1 MFYTIVGTQWGDEG
15 KGKIVDWLS
24 SKADYVA
31 RFQGGNNAGHTIK
44 VDDNVYKLN
53 LLPSGI
59 IRNKKCLIGNG
70 VVLDPWALINEI
82 RNLRNQKIQID
93 KDNLFIAENVC
104 LILPI
109 HKLIDEIN
117 ELSLGNNL
125 IGTTKKGIGPAY
137 EDKVGRRA
145 IRLCD
150 LSDHDNLKNKI
161 KSLYN
166 FHEPRLNKFKKSLDF
181 EKTCEELVKI
191 STEIINFSAP
201 VWKIINDAGKENKFI
216 LFEGA
221 QGSLLDI
228 DFGTYPYVTSS
239 NTSAG
244 QIFSGTGFGIKD
256 NHNVLGIT
264 KAYTTR
270 VGSGPFITE
279 LDNLNDK
286 KSDRPLDLKQLV
298 ANSNNLG
305 LSISVN
311 TGIIKG
317 GNFISQLSTKS
328 YAEVDIRIP
337 PGIKIKDL
345 LEKINKMVKKNTGI
359 SYTIIKGWE
368 ANWTDPESKICKF
381 VRKAAKTFRDIEPD
395 MVVRLPASDVSRWR
409 KIGIP
414 GICYGPQPL
423 LASGVDDY
431 VIEQDLLDCAK
442 VYALA
447 SLNFLNS
454 YESQNN

>member
-93 KDNLFIAENVC
+93 KDNLFIAENIC

-166 FHEPRLNKFKKSLDF
+166 FHEPRLSKFKKSLDF

-270 VGSGPFITE
+270 VGSGPFVTE
-279 LDNLNDK
+279 LDNEIGDHFVEKGQEFGTVTKRKRRCGWFDTVLVGQSIAINGITDVVLTKLDVLDELEEIQVCVGYETKHK
-286 KSDRPLDLKQLV
+286 KYNYLPFDENIQNILMPIYETIPGWQESTFGLTSWDDLPKKAQ
-298 ANSNNLG
+298 NY
-305 LSISVN
+305 IS
-311 TGIIKG
+311 
-317 GNFISQLSTKS
+317 FL
-328 YAEVDIRIP
+328 
-337 PGIKIKDL
+337 
-345 LEKINKMVKKNTGI
+345 
-359 SYTIIKGWE
+359 
-368 ANWTDPESKICKF
+368 ESKIEKNISIIS
-381 VRKAAKTFRDIEPD
+381 TGPD
-395 MVVRLPASDVSRWR
+395 RAHTIDRNN
-409 KIGIP
+409 
-414 GICYGPQPL
+414 L
-423 LASGVDDY
+423 LG
-431 VIEQDLLDCAK
+431 
-442 VYALA
+442 
-447 SLNFLNS
+447 
-454 YESQNN
+454 NN

>member
-181 EKTCEELVKI
+181 ENTCEELAKI

-270 VGSGPFITE
+270 VGSGPFVTE
-279 LDNLNDK
+279 LDNEIGDHFVEKGQEFGTVTKRKRRCGWFDAVLVGQSIAINGITDVVLTKLDVLDELEEIQVCVGYETKQK
-286 KSDRPLDLKQLV
+286 KYNYLPFDENIQNILMPIYETIPGWQESTFGLTSWDDLPKKAQ
-298 ANSNNLG
+298 SY
-305 LSISVN
+305 I
-311 TGIIKG
+311 
-317 GNFISQLSTKS
+317 NFL
-328 YAEVDIRIP
+328 
-337 PGIKIKDL
+337 
-345 LEKINKMVKKNTGI
+345 
-359 SYTIIKGWE
+359 
-368 ANWTDPESKICKF
+368 ESKIQKNISIIS
-381 VRKAAKTFRDIEPD
+381 TGPD
-395 MVVRLPASDVSRWR
+395 RAHTIDRNN
-409 KIGIP
+409 
-414 GICYGPQPL
+414 L
-423 LASGVDDY
+423 LG
-431 VIEQDLLDCAK
+431 
-442 VYALA
+442 
-447 SLNFLNS
+447 
-454 YESQNN
+454 NN

>member
-44 VDDNVYKLN
+44 VDNNVYKLN

-70 VVLDPWALINEI
+70 VVLDPWALISEI
-82 RNLRNQKIQID
+82 SNLRNQEIKIN

-109 HKLIDEIN
+109 HKLIDEVN
-117 ELSLGNNL
+117 EISLGNNL

-137 EDKVGRRA
+137 EDKIGRRA

-161 KSLYN
+161 KNLHD
-166 FHEPRLNKFKKSLDF
+166 FHEPRLNKFKKNVDF
-181 EKTCEELVKI
+181 KNTFKELVEI
-191 STEIINFSAP
+191 SSEIVNYSAP
-201 VWKIINDAGKENKFI
+201 VWKIINDAGKQKKFI

-239 NTSAG
+239 NTSSG
-244 QIFSGTGFGIKD
+244 QIFSGTGFGIKE
-256 NHNVLGIT
+256 NHNILGIT

-270 VGSGPFITE
+270 VGSGPFVTE
-279 LDNLNDK
+279 LFDEIGDHFVEKGQEFGTVTKRKRRCGWFDSVLVRQSIAINGITDVVLTK
-286 KSDRPLDLKQLV
+286 LDVLDELE
-298 ANSNNLG
+298 N
-305 LSISVN
+305 
-311 TGIIKG
+311 IKVCVG
-317 GNFISQLSTKS
+317 
-328 YAEVDIRIP
+328 Y
-337 PGIKIKDL
+337 
-345 LEKINKMVKKNTGI
+345 KINKKEYSYLTFDENLQKKLTPVYETIPGWQTSTYGLTNWNDLPKKAQEYI
-359 SYTIIKGWE
+359 SFL
-368 ANWTDPESKICKF
+368 ESKIEKNISI
-381 VRKAAKTFRDIEPD
+381 VSTGPD
-395 MVVRLPASDVSRWR
+395 RIHTIDRNN
-409 KIGIP
+409 
-414 GICYGPQPL
+414 L
-423 LASGVDDY
+423 LG
-431 VIEQDLLDCAK
+431 
-442 VYALA
+442 
-447 SLNFLNS
+447 
-454 YESQNN
+454 NN

>member
-24 SKADYVA
+24 SKADYVV

-44 VDDNVYKLN
+44 VDNNVYKLN

-82 RNLRNQKIQID
+82 TNLRNQKLQID
-93 KDNLFIAENVC
+93 RDNLFIAENVC

-150 LSDHDNLKNKI
+150 LSNHDNLKNKI

-166 FHEPRLNKFKKSLDF
+166 FHEPRLSKFKKNLDF
-181 EKTCEELVKI
+181 EKTYEELVNI

-201 VWKIINDAGKENKFI
+201 VWKIINDAGKQNKFI

-239 NTSAG
+239 NTSSG
-244 QIFSGTGFGIKD
+244 QIFSGTGFGIKE

-270 VGSGPFITE
+270 VGSGPFVTE
-279 LDNLNDK
+279 LDNEIGDHFVEKGQEFGTVTKRKRRCGWFDAVLVGQSIAINGITDVVLTK
-286 KSDRPLDLKQLV
+286 LDVLDELEEIQVCVGYEARVKNITTFPLMK
-298 ANSNNLG
+298 
-305 LSISVN
+305 IF
-311 TGIIKG
+311 IIH
-317 GNFISQLSTKS
+317 
-328 YAEVDIRIP
+328 
-337 PGIKIKDL
+337 
-345 LEKINKMVKKNTGI
+345 
-359 SYTIIKGWE
+359 
-368 ANWTDPESKICKF
+368 
-381 VRKAAKTFRDIEPD
+381 
-395 MVVRLPASDVSRWR
+395 
-409 KIGIP
+409 
-414 GICYGPQPL
+414 
-423 LASGVDDY
+423 
-431 VIEQDLLDCAK
+431 
-442 VYALA
+442 
-447 SLNFLNS
+447 
-454 YESQNN
+454 

>member
-24 SKADYVA
+24 SKADLVV

-44 VDDNVYKLN
+44 VDNDTYKLN

-82 RNLRNQKIQID
+82 SNLREQKILID
-93 KDNLFIAENVC
+93 KNNLYIAENVC

-109 HKLIDEIN
+109 HKLIDEVN
-117 ELSLGNNL
+117 EKSRGNNL

-150 LSDHDNLKNKI
+150 LSNLDNLKNKI
-161 KSLYN
+161 KNLYDY
-166 FHEPRLNKFKKSLDF
+166 HEPRLKEFKKNANF
-181 EKTCEELVKI
+181 EEAFENLAKI
-191 STEIINFSAP
+191 SSEILYFSAP
-201 VWKIINDAGKENKFI
+201 VWKIINNAGKQNKFI

-239 NTSAG
+239 NTSSG
-244 QIFSGTGFGIKD
+244 QIFSGTGFGLKE

-279 LDNLNDK
+279 LDDEIGEHFVEKGQEYGTVTKRKRRCGWFDSVLVGQSIAINGITDVVLTKLDVLDEVKEIKVCVGYEADNKRYNYMPFDEDLYEKLMPIYETIPGWQTSTFGLTSWNELPK
-286 KSDRPLDLKQLV
+286 KAQDY
-298 ANSNNLG
+298 
-305 LSISVN
+305 
-311 TGIIKG
+311 II
-317 GNFISQLSTKS
+317 FL
-328 YAEVDIRIP
+328 
-337 PGIKIKDL
+337 
-345 LEKINKMVKKNTGI
+345 
-359 SYTIIKGWE
+359 
-368 ANWTDPESKICKF
+368 ESKIEKSISIIS
-381 VRKAAKTFRDIEPD
+381 TGPD
-395 MVVRLPASDVSRWR
+395 RAHTIDRNN
-409 KIGIP
+409 
-414 GICYGPQPL
+414 L
-423 LASGVDDY
+423 L
-431 VIEQDLLDCAK
+431 
-442 VYALA
+442 
-447 SLNFLNS
+447 NNS
-454 YESQNN
+454 

>member
-1 MFYTIVGTQWGDEG
+1 MLYTIVGTQWGDEG

-24 SKADYVA
+24 SKADYVV

-44 VDDNVYKLN
+44 VNKDIYKLN

-82 RNLRNQKIQID
+82 SNLRKQNILINQN
-93 KDNLFIAENVC
+93 NLFIAENVC

-117 ELSLGNNL
+117 EESRGNNL

-150 LSDHDNLKNKI
+150 LNNHKNLKIKI
-161 KSLYN
+161 KNLYD
-166 FHEPRLNKFKKSLDF
+166 FHLPRIIKFNKSVDF
-181 EKTCEELVKI
+181 EKAYKDLIEI
-191 STEIINFSAP
+191 SKEILIFSSP
-201 VWKIINDAGKENKFI
+201 VWKIINDAGKKNKFI

-239 NTSAG
+239 NTSSG
-244 QIFSGTGFGIKD
+244 QIFSGSGFGIKE
-256 NHNVLGIT
+256 NHNILGIT

-279 LDNLNDK
+279 LDNEIGDHFVEKGQEFGTVTKRKRRCGWFDSVLVSQSIAINGITDVVLTKLDVLDELEVIKVCVGYEIEQK
-286 KSDRPLDLKQLV
+286 KYDYLPFDENIQKKLV
-298 ANSNNLG
+298 PIYETIPGWQTSTFG
-305 LSISVN
+305 LTS
-311 TGIIKG
+311 
-317 GNFISQLSTKS
+317 
-328 YAEVDIRIP
+328 
-337 PGIKIKDL
+337 
-345 LEKINKMVKKNTGI
+345 
-359 SYTIIKGWE
+359 
-368 ANWTDPESKICKF
+368 WTDLPDKARNYISFLESKIEKKISIISTGPD
-381 VRKAAKTFRDIEPD
+381 RAHTIDRDN
-395 MVVRLPASDVSRWR
+395 
-409 KIGIP
+409 
-414 GICYGPQPL
+414 L
-423 LASGVDDY
+423 LSND
-431 VIEQDLLDCAK
+431 
-442 VYALA
+442 
-447 SLNFLNS
+447 
-454 YESQNN
+454 

>member
-166 FHEPRLNKFKKSLDF
+166 FHEPRLSKFKKSLDF

-270 VGSGPFITE
+270 VGSGPFVTE
-279 LDNLNDK
+279 LDNEIGDHFVEKGQEFGTVTKRKRRCGWFDTVLVGQSIAINGITDVVLTKLDVLDELEEIQVCVGYETKHK
-286 KSDRPLDLKQLV
+286 KYNYLPFDENIQNILVPIYETIPGWQESTFGLTSWDDLPKKAQ
-298 ANSNNLG
+298 NY
-305 LSISVN
+305 IS
-311 TGIIKG
+311 
-317 GNFISQLSTKS
+317 FL
-328 YAEVDIRIP
+328 
-337 PGIKIKDL
+337 
-345 LEKINKMVKKNTGI
+345 
-359 SYTIIKGWE
+359 
-368 ANWTDPESKICKF
+368 ESKIEKNISIIS
-381 VRKAAKTFRDIEPD
+381 TGPD
-395 MVVRLPASDVSRWR
+395 RAHTIDRNN
-409 KIGIP
+409 
-414 GICYGPQPL
+414 L
-423 LASGVDDY
+423 LG
-431 VIEQDLLDCAK
+431 
-442 VYALA
+442 
-447 SLNFLNS
+447 
-454 YESQNN
+454 NN

>member
-93 KDNLFIAENVC
+93 KDNLSIAENVC

-117 ELSLGNNL
+117 EISLGNNL

-166 FHEPRLNKFKKSLDF
+166 FHEPRLSKFKKSVDF

-270 VGSGPFITE
+270 VGSGPFVTE
-279 LDNLNDK
+279 LDNEIGNHFVEKGQEFGTVTKRKRRCGWFDTVLVGQSIAINGITDVVLTKLDVLDELEEIQVCVGYETKHK
-286 KSDRPLDLKQLV
+286 KYNYLPFDENIQNILMPIYETIPGWQESTFGLTSWDDLPKKAQ
-298 ANSNNLG
+298 NY
-305 LSISVN
+305 IS
-311 TGIIKG
+311 
-317 GNFISQLSTKS
+317 FL
-328 YAEVDIRIP
+328 
-337 PGIKIKDL
+337 
-345 LEKINKMVKKNTGI
+345 
-359 SYTIIKGWE
+359 
-368 ANWTDPESKICKF
+368 ESKIEKNISIIS
-381 VRKAAKTFRDIEPD
+381 TGPD
-395 MVVRLPASDVSRWR
+395 RAHTIDRNN
-409 KIGIP
+409 
-414 GICYGPQPL
+414 L
-423 LASGVDDY
+423 LG
-431 VIEQDLLDCAK
+431 
-442 VYALA
+442 
-447 SLNFLNS
+447 
-454 YESQNN
+454 NN

>member
-109 HKLIDEIN
+109 HKFIDEIN

-150 LSDHDNLKNKI
+150 LSDHNNLKNKI

-166 FHEPRLNKFKKSLDF
+166 FHEPRLSKFKKSLDF

-201 VWKIINDAGKENKFI
+201 VWKIINEAGKKNKFI

-270 VGSGPFITE
+270 VGSGPFVTE
-279 LDNLNDK
+279 LDNEIGDHFVEKGQEFGTVTKRKRRCGWFDTVLVGQSIAINGITDVVLTKLDVLDELEEIQVCVGYETKHK
-286 KSDRPLDLKQLV
+286 KYNYLPFDENIQNILMPIYETIPGWQESTFGLTSWDDLPKKAQ
-298 ANSNNLG
+298 NY
-305 LSISVN
+305 IS
-311 TGIIKG
+311 
-317 GNFISQLSTKS
+317 FL
-328 YAEVDIRIP
+328 
-337 PGIKIKDL
+337 
-345 LEKINKMVKKNTGI
+345 
-359 SYTIIKGWE
+359 
-368 ANWTDPESKICKF
+368 ESKIEKNISIIS
-381 VRKAAKTFRDIEPD
+381 TGPD
-395 MVVRLPASDVSRWR
+395 RAHTIDRNN
-409 KIGIP
+409 
-414 GICYGPQPL
+414 L
-423 LASGVDDY
+423 LG
-431 VIEQDLLDCAK
+431 
-442 VYALA
+442 
-447 SLNFLNS
+447 
-454 YESQNN
+454 NN

>member
-137 EDKVGRRA
+137 EDKAGRRA

-181 EKTCEELVKI
+181 ENTCEELVKI

-270 VGSGPFITE
+270 VGSGPFVTE
-279 LDNLNDK
+279 LDNEIGDHFVEKGQEFGTVTKRKRRCGWFDTVLVGQSIAINGITDVVLTKLDVLDELEEIQVCVGYETKHK
-286 KSDRPLDLKQLV
+286 KYNYLPFDENIQNILMPIYETIPGWQESTFGLTSWDDLPKKAQ
-298 ANSNNLG
+298 NY
-305 LSISVN
+305 IS
-311 TGIIKG
+311 
-317 GNFISQLSTKS
+317 FL
-328 YAEVDIRIP
+328 
-337 PGIKIKDL
+337 
-345 LEKINKMVKKNTGI
+345 
-359 SYTIIKGWE
+359 
-368 ANWTDPESKICKF
+368 ESKIEKNISIIS
-381 VRKAAKTFRDIEPD
+381 TGPD
-395 MVVRLPASDVSRWR
+395 RAHTIDRNN
-409 KIGIP
+409 
-414 GICYGPQPL
+414 L
-423 LASGVDDY
+423 LG
-431 VIEQDLLDCAK
+431 
-442 VYALA
+442 
-447 SLNFLNS
+447 
-454 YESQNN
+454 NN

>member
-166 FHEPRLNKFKKSLDF
+166 FHEPRLNKFKKNLDF
-181 EKTCEELVKI
+181 ENTCEELVKI

-270 VGSGPFITE
+270 VGSGPFVTE
-279 LDNLNDK
+279 LDNEIGDHFVEKGQEFGTVTKRKRRCGWFDTVLVGQSIAINGITDVVLTKLDVLDELEEIQVCVGYETKHK
-286 KSDRPLDLKQLV
+286 KYNYLPFDENIQNILMPIYETIPGWQESTFGLTSWDDLPKKAQ
-298 ANSNNLG
+298 SY
-305 LSISVN
+305 I
-311 TGIIKG
+311 
-317 GNFISQLSTKS
+317 NFL
-328 YAEVDIRIP
+328 
-337 PGIKIKDL
+337 
-345 LEKINKMVKKNTGI
+345 
-359 SYTIIKGWE
+359 
-368 ANWTDPESKICKF
+368 ESKIQKNISIIS
-381 VRKAAKTFRDIEPD
+381 TGPD
-395 MVVRLPASDVSRWR
+395 RAHTIDRNN
-409 KIGIP
+409 
-414 GICYGPQPL
+414 L
-423 LASGVDDY
+423 LG
-431 VIEQDLLDCAK
+431 
-442 VYALA
+442 
-447 SLNFLNS
+447 
-454 YESQNN
+454 NN

>member
-93 KDNLFIAENVC
+93 KYNLFIAENVC

-117 ELSLGNNL
+117 EISLGNNL

-166 FHEPRLNKFKKSLDF
+166 FHEPRLSKFKKSVDF

-270 VGSGPFITE
+270 VGSGPFVTE
-279 LDNLNDK
+279 LDNEIGNHFVEKGQEFGTVTKRKRRCGWFDTVLVGQSIAINGITDVVLTKLDVLDELEEIQVCVGYETKHK
-286 KSDRPLDLKQLV
+286 KYNYLPFDENIQNILMPIYETIPGWQESTFGLTSWDDLPKKAQ
-298 ANSNNLG
+298 NY
-305 LSISVN
+305 IS
-311 TGIIKG
+311 
-317 GNFISQLSTKS
+317 FL
-328 YAEVDIRIP
+328 
-337 PGIKIKDL
+337 
-345 LEKINKMVKKNTGI
+345 
-359 SYTIIKGWE
+359 
-368 ANWTDPESKICKF
+368 ESKIEKNISIIS
-381 VRKAAKTFRDIEPD
+381 TGPD
-395 MVVRLPASDVSRWR
+395 RAHTIDRNN
-409 KIGIP
+409 
-414 GICYGPQPL
+414 L
-423 LASGVDDY
+423 LG
-431 VIEQDLLDCAK
+431 
-442 VYALA
+442 
-447 SLNFLNS
+447 
-454 YESQNN
+454 NN

>member
-44 VDDNVYKLN
+44 VDKNVYKLN

-181 EKTCEELVKI
+181 ENTCEELAKI

-270 VGSGPFITE
+270 VGSGPFVTE
-279 LDNLNDK
+279 LDNAIGDHFVEKGQEFGTVTKRKRRCGWFDTVLVGQSIAINGITDVVLTKLDVLDELEEIQVCVGYETKHK
-286 KSDRPLDLKQLV
+286 KYNYLPFDENIQNILMPIYETIPGWQESTFGLTSWDDLPKKAQ
-298 ANSNNLG
+298 SY
-305 LSISVN
+305 I
-311 TGIIKG
+311 
-317 GNFISQLSTKS
+317 NFL
-328 YAEVDIRIP
+328 
-337 PGIKIKDL
+337 
-345 LEKINKMVKKNTGI
+345 
-359 SYTIIKGWE
+359 
-368 ANWTDPESKICKF
+368 ESKIQKNISIIS
-381 VRKAAKTFRDIEPD
+381 TGPD
-395 MVVRLPASDVSRWR
+395 RAHTIDRNN
-409 KIGIP
+409 
-414 GICYGPQPL
+414 L
-423 LASGVDDY
+423 LG
-431 VIEQDLLDCAK
+431 
-442 VYALA
+442 
-447 SLNFLNS
+447 
-454 YESQNN
+454 NN

>member
-150 LSDHDNLKNKI
+150 LSDLDNLKNKI
-161 KSLYN
+161 KNLYN

-181 EKTCEELVKI
+181 ENTCEELAKI

-270 VGSGPFITE
+270 VGSGPFVTE
-279 LDNLNDK
+279 LDNEIGDHFVEKGQEFGTVTKRKRRCGWFDTVLVGQSIAINGITDVVLTKLDVLDELEEIQVCVGYETKHK
-286 KSDRPLDLKQLV
+286 KYNYLPFDENIQNILMPIYETIPGWQESTFGLTSWDDLPKKAQ
-298 ANSNNLG
+298 SY
-305 LSISVN
+305 I
-311 TGIIKG
+311 
-317 GNFISQLSTKS
+317 NFL
-328 YAEVDIRIP
+328 
-337 PGIKIKDL
+337 
-345 LEKINKMVKKNTGI
+345 
-359 SYTIIKGWE
+359 
-368 ANWTDPESKICKF
+368 ESKIQKNISIIS
-381 VRKAAKTFRDIEPD
+381 TGPD
-395 MVVRLPASDVSRWR
+395 RAHTIDRNN
-409 KIGIP
+409 
-414 GICYGPQPL
+414 L
-423 LASGVDDY
+423 LG
-431 VIEQDLLDCAK
+431 
-442 VYALA
+442 
-447 SLNFLNS
+447 
-454 YESQNN
+454 NN

>member
-1 MFYTIVGTQWGDEG
+1 
-15 KGKIVDWLS
+15 
-24 SKADYVA
+24 
-31 RFQGGNNAGHTIK
+31 
-44 VDDNVYKLN
+44 DDNVYKLN

-166 FHEPRLNKFKKSLDF
+166 FHEPRLSKFKKSLDF

-270 VGSGPFITE
+270 VGSGPFVTE
-279 LDNLNDK
+279 LDNEIGDHFVVKGQEFGTVTKRKRRCGWFDAVLVGQSIAINGITDVVLTKLDVLDELEEIQVCVGYEAKHK
-286 KSDRPLDLKQLV
+286 KYNYLPFDENIQNILMPIYVTIPGWKESTFGLTSWDDLPKKAQ
-298 ANSNNLG
+298 NY
-305 LSISVN
+305 
-311 TGIIKG
+311 II
-317 GNFISQLSTKS
+317 FL
-328 YAEVDIRIP
+328 
-337 PGIKIKDL
+337 
-345 LEKINKMVKKNTGI
+345 
-359 SYTIIKGWE
+359 
-368 ANWTDPESKICKF
+368 ESKIQKNISIIS
-381 VRKAAKTFRDIEPD
+381 TGPD
-395 MVVRLPASDVSRWR
+395 RAHTIDRNN
-409 KIGIP
+409 
-414 GICYGPQPL
+414 L
-423 LASGVDDY
+423 LG
-431 VIEQDLLDCAK
+431 
-442 VYALA
+442 
-447 SLNFLNS
+447 
-454 YESQNN
+454 NN

>member
-44 VDDNVYKLN
+44 VDNNVYKLN

-150 LSDHDNLKNKI
+150 LSNNDNLKNKI

-166 FHEPRLNKFKKSLDF
+166 FHEPRLNKFKKNLDF
-181 EKTCEELVKI
+181 EQTYEELVKI

-201 VWKIINDAGKENKFI
+201 VWKIINDAGKKNKFI

-239 NTSAG
+239 NTSSG
-244 QIFSGTGFGIKD
+244 QIFSGTGFGIKE

-270 VGSGPFITE
+270 VGSGPFVSE
-279 LDNLNDK
+279 LDNEIGDHFVEKGQEFGTVTKRKRRCGWFDAVLVRQSIAINGITDVVLTK
-286 KSDRPLDLKQLV
+286 LDVLDELEEIQV
-298 ANSNNLG
+298 CVG
-305 LSISVN
+305 YE
-311 TGIIKG
+311 
-317 GNFISQLSTKS
+317 TKS
-328 YAEVDIRIP
+328 KKYNYLPFDENIHNKLVPIYETIP
-337 PGIKIKDL
+337 GWKESTFGLTIWDDL
-345 LEKINKMVKKNTGI
+345 PKKAQNYI
-359 SYTIIKGWE
+359 SFL
-368 ANWTDPESKICKF
+368 ESKIQKNISIIS
-381 VRKAAKTFRDIEPD
+381 TGPD
-395 MVVRLPASDVSRWR
+395 RVHTIDRNN
-409 KIGIP
+409 
-414 GICYGPQPL
+414 
-423 LASGVDDY
+423 
-431 VIEQDLLDCAK
+431 LLD
-442 VYALA
+442 
-447 SLNFLNS
+447 
-454 YESQNN
+454 NN

>member
-166 FHEPRLNKFKKSLDF
+166 FHEPRLSKFKKSVDF

-270 VGSGPFITE
+270 VGSGPFVTE
-279 LDNLNDK
+279 LDNEIGDHFVEKGQEFGTVTKRKRRCGWFDSVLVGQSIAINGITDVVLTKLDVLDELDEIQVCVGYETKHK
-286 KSDRPLDLKQLV
+286 KYNYLPFDENIQNILMPIYETIPGWQESTFGLTSWDDLPKKAQ
-298 ANSNNLG
+298 NY
-305 LSISVN
+305 IS
-311 TGIIKG
+311 
-317 GNFISQLSTKS
+317 FL
-328 YAEVDIRIP
+328 
-337 PGIKIKDL
+337 
-345 LEKINKMVKKNTGI
+345 
-359 SYTIIKGWE
+359 
-368 ANWTDPESKICKF
+368 ESKIEKNISIIS
-381 VRKAAKTFRDIEPD
+381 TGPD
-395 MVVRLPASDVSRWR
+395 RAHTIDRNN
-409 KIGIP
+409 
-414 GICYGPQPL
+414 L
-423 LASGVDDY
+423 LG
-431 VIEQDLLDCAK
+431 
-442 VYALA
+442 
-447 SLNFLNS
+447 
-454 YESQNN
+454 NN

>member
-93 KDNLFIAENVC
+93 NDNLFIAENVC

-166 FHEPRLNKFKKSLDF
+166 FHEPRLSKFKKSLDF

-270 VGSGPFITE
+270 VGSGPFVTE
-279 LDNLNDK
+279 LDNEIGDHFVEKGQEFGTVTKRKRRCGWFDTVLVGQSIAINGITDVVLTKLDVLDELEEIQVCVGYETKHKKYNYLPFDENIQNILMPIYETIPGWQESTFGLTSWNDLPK
-286 KSDRPLDLKQLV
+286 KAQ
-298 ANSNNLG
+298 NY
-305 LSISVN
+305 IS
-311 TGIIKG
+311 
-317 GNFISQLSTKS
+317 FL
-328 YAEVDIRIP
+328 
-337 PGIKIKDL
+337 
-345 LEKINKMVKKNTGI
+345 
-359 SYTIIKGWE
+359 
-368 ANWTDPESKICKF
+368 ESKIQKNISIIS
-381 VRKAAKTFRDIEPD
+381 TGPD
-395 MVVRLPASDVSRWR
+395 RAHTIDRNN
-409 KIGIP
+409 
-414 GICYGPQPL
+414 L
-423 LASGVDDY
+423 LG
-431 VIEQDLLDCAK
+431 
-442 VYALA
+442 
-447 SLNFLNS
+447 
-454 YESQNN
+454 NN

>member
-166 FHEPRLNKFKKSLDF
+166 FHEPRLSKFKRSLDF

-191 STEIINFSAP
+191 SSEIINFSAP

-270 VGSGPFITE
+270 VGSGPFVTE
-279 LDNLNDK
+279 LDNEIGDHFVEKGQEFGTVTKRKRRCGWFDTVLVGQSIAINGITAVVLTKLDVLDELEEIQVCVGYETKHK
-286 KSDRPLDLKQLV
+286 KYNYLPFDENIQNILMPIYETIPGWQESTFGLTSWDDLPKKAQ
-298 ANSNNLG
+298 NY
-305 LSISVN
+305 IS
-311 TGIIKG
+311 
-317 GNFISQLSTKS
+317 FL
-328 YAEVDIRIP
+328 
-337 PGIKIKDL
+337 
-345 LEKINKMVKKNTGI
+345 
-359 SYTIIKGWE
+359 
-368 ANWTDPESKICKF
+368 ESKIEKNISIIS
-381 VRKAAKTFRDIEPD
+381 TGPD
-395 MVVRLPASDVSRWR
+395 RAHTIDRNN
-409 KIGIP
+409 
-414 GICYGPQPL
+414 L
-423 LASGVDDY
+423 LG
-431 VIEQDLLDCAK
+431 
-442 VYALA
+442 
-447 SLNFLNS
+447 
-454 YESQNN
+454 NN

>member
-59 IRNKKCLIGNG
+59 IRHKKCLIGNG

-166 FHEPRLNKFKKSLDF
+166 FHEPRLSKFKKSLDF
-181 EKTCEELVKI
+181 EKTYEELVNI
-191 STEIINFSAP
+191 SAEIINFSAP

-270 VGSGPFITE
+270 VGSGPFVTE
-279 LDNLNDK
+279 LDNEIGDHFVEKGQEFGTVTKRKRRCGWFDTVLVGQSIAINGITDVVLTKLDVLDELEEIQVCVGYETKHK
-286 KSDRPLDLKQLV
+286 KYNYLPFDENIQNILMPIYETIPGWQESTFGLTSWDDLPKKAQ
-298 ANSNNLG
+298 SY
-305 LSISVN
+305 I
-311 TGIIKG
+311 
-317 GNFISQLSTKS
+317 NFL
-328 YAEVDIRIP
+328 
-337 PGIKIKDL
+337 
-345 LEKINKMVKKNTGI
+345 
-359 SYTIIKGWE
+359 
-368 ANWTDPESKICKF
+368 ESKIQKNISIIS
-381 VRKAAKTFRDIEPD
+381 TGPD
-395 MVVRLPASDVSRWR
+395 RAHTIDRNN
-409 KIGIP
+409 
-414 GICYGPQPL
+414 L
-423 LASGVDDY
+423 LG
-431 VIEQDLLDCAK
+431 
-442 VYALA
+442 
-447 SLNFLNS
+447 
-454 YESQNN
+454 NN